1 MTIINFDQ
9 IVSNIIQHS
18 QNLKA
23 DLIKILI
30 YIKDKYFHKEIMLNL
45 KTNQFLFNLIFF
57 KTFNLKAFN
66 DMFLLTTN

>member
-23 DLIKILI
+23 DIIKIQI

-57 KTFNLKAFN
+57 KTLNLKAFN